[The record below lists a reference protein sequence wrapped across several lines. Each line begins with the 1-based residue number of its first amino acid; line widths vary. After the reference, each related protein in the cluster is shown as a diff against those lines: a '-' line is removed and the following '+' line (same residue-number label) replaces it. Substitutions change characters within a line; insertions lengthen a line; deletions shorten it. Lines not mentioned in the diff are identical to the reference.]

1 MEETLV
7 NLFEVI
13 QLHPIPEADA
23 IELAIVGG
31 WQCVVGKGSV
41 KVGQK
46 VTFISPDS
54 LLSKEVIEKYFPN
67 LKLNA
72 DKEGWSRIKTIRLRG
87 QISQGLVHPDCKLA
101 EVLLA
106 DKDEKL
112 IKKYSTSSNAGF
124 KAANARGSL
133 PFGLSKTDQENYQSL
148 SKRSRPSLLDTVKAK
163 IVKFFGGHTARP
175 RSFIDTDALYLAT
188 LKMDGSSMTVCSRAN
203 IYGSVE
209 NHVCS
214 RNLSLKLDEPSSFV
228 DEAKKTQTCGWS
240 LIGWVED
247 QAKKNPGFTV
257 VVRGELVGPGIQK
270 NPTKL
275 NALQFFEFE
284 AYLDNVGIRSSL
296 TTPFQKVNSVLVSLN
311 PWPAKD
317 EWDDTCKTIVESS
330 LLPDNC
336 DLKDVEGLVFWKT
349 TKDSYGGV
357 ASFKYVFPEY
367 LCRLK

>member
-1 MEETLV
+1 MQESLV
-7 NLFEVI
+7 NIFEVLE
-13 QLHPIPEADA
+13 LHKIPDADA
-23 IELAIVGG
+23 IELAIVNG

-54 LLSKEVIEKYFPN
+54 LLAKEVMETSFPN
-67 LKLNA
+67 LKLSP

-87 QISQGLVHPDCKLA
+87 QISQGLVHPDCNVAK
-101 EVLLA
+101 VLLS

-133 PFGLSKTDQENYQSL
+133 PFGISKTDQENYQSL
-148 SKRSRPSLLDTVKAK
+148 SKRSRPSLLDKLKAK
-163 IVKFFGGHTARP
+163 LVKFFGGYIARP
-175 RSFIDTDALYLAT
+175 RGFIDTDALYLAT

-203 IYGSVE
+203 IYGVVE
-209 NHVCS
+209 THVCS
-214 RNLSLKLDEPSSFV
+214 RNLSLRLEEPSSFV
-228 DEAKKTQTCGWS
+228 DEAKKTQTCGGS

-284 AYLDNVGIRSSL
+284 AYLDNAGIRSSI
-296 TTPFQKVNSVLVSLN
+296 TTPFQKVNSVLVSLS
-311 PWPAKD
+311 PWPNTED
-317 EWDDTCKTIVESS
+317 WDNKCKMIVESS
-330 LLPDNC
+330 LLPEGC
-336 DLKDVEGLVFWKT
+336 ELKDVEGLVFWKT

-357 ASFKYVFPEY
+357 SSFKYVFPEY